1 MKRVVIALALFF
13 APLLSASPAQ
23 ADDVWWAQQNWEND
37 YIAIAAPDGW
47 EFAYVRAWYGA
58 ADNSDC
64 GYDVSEQLGQ
74 LALGKAELAF
84 YADNSTFGD
93 SCWGVYKVFRFTW
106 GIVPVAVIVEPPV
119 IEPPIVEP
127 PIVEP
132 PIIEPPIVEPPVV
145 EPPIIEPPIVE
156 PPIVVPPIVIP
167 DPPIL
172 IPDPPIIVPP
182 ITPAELPKPEPVAE
196 PKIFDLDPQDIDPT
210 TLTNEDVVILM
221 AAAYEVLDNAAVDSP
236 AYQQAL
242 EQLFVAAQADD
253 IEVDEQLANVPLLGN
268 AAVAVVG
275 AINYIGNI
283 GSDMSHKARAKAKQ
297 EVVVAVVAVGA
308 AVQATTM
315 ASVAGF
321 RRFR

>member
-145 EPPIIEPPIVE
+145 EPPIIEPPI
-156 PPIVVPPIVIP
+156 
-167 DPPIL
+167 
-172 IPDPPIIVPP
+172 
-182 ITPAELPKPEPVAE
+182 TPAELPKPEPVAE